1 MKMSL
6 EKHTLVKDLPE
17 HHHTIRHLKMNDAH
31 FAKLFDSYHELEN
44 EVHKIEQDNARVADD
59 YLESLKKRRVHLKD
73 ELVEMIH
80 KTEKAL

>member
-1 MKMSL
+1 
-6 EKHTLVKDLPE
+6 
-17 HHHTIRHLKMNDAH
+17 
-31 FAKLFDSYHELEN
+31 LEN